1 MTGLW
6 GSLRSR
12 TTMVLLAGMLV
23 SNLIG
28 VFIFSG
34 ERLSALRDVAGVT
47 DAARIASAIR
57 TIDTLPTDQRAAA
70 LCSQSG
76 PGLTLALSD
85 QPLAGSD
92 AGSRR
97 ARIMARALKQA
108 DAGKPRARILVSD
121 YSPSRD
127 VFDAAIARC
136 GGSPMQPMLGMMRA
150 AGRDPEMSNRMAR
163 YMQRWRV
170 GESVVASRQLHDG
183 MWLNILAPAPQ
194 FASIWTSRFLPAF
207 VVTVLVVTALSVWAT
222 QRMTRPL
229 AMFAWAATRL
239 GRDVN
244 APHLLEKGPREVVSA
259 ARAFNEMQR
268 RLLHLIR
275 SRTQMLAAI
284 SHDLR
289 TPITR
294 LRLRAE
300 FVEDAGQRD
309 KMLADLAQMEAMIS
323 ATLAFARLDN
333 VEEKPRLLD
342 LGALIDVACDDA
354 AELGGD
360 VSFESTGKAEFE
372 GRPVALRRVI
382 DNLIGNAIKYGGR
395 AVVRLKTLPD
405 AHSIA
410 IDDDGPGIP
419 EADIERV
426 FEPFHR
432 LETSRNPQTG
442 GVGLGL
448 AVVRSIVEG
457 HGGRVTL
464 KNRETGGLRATV
476 ILPRQGRSSP
486 QAGDVRHDTT

>member
-12 TTMVLLAGMLV
+12 TTLVLLAGMLV

-57 TIDTLPTDQRAAA
+57 TIDTLPDEQRVGA

-76 PGLTLALSD
+76 PDLTLALTD
-85 QPLAGSD
+85 HPIAGAA

-97 ARIMARALKQA
+97 ARIMARDLQQV
-108 DAGKPRARILVSD
+108 DTEGPHTPMLVSD
-121 YSPSRD
+121 YNPSQG
-127 VFDAAIARC
+127 VFDAATLHC
-136 GGSPMQPMLGMMRA
+136 GNNPMQPMFAMMRA
-150 AGRDPEMSNRMAR
+150 ARRNPEMSDRMAL
-163 YMQRWRV
+163 YMQRWRF
-170 GESVVASRQLHDG
+170 GESVVVSRQLHDG
-183 MWLNILAPAPQ
+183 KWLNILAPAPQ

-207 VVTVLVVTALSVWAT
+207 VVTVLVVAALSVWAT

-229 AMFAWAATRL
+229 DMFAWAATRL

-244 APHLLEKGPREVVSA
+244 APNLPEKGPREVVSA

-268 RLLHLIR
+268 RLRHLIS

-300 FVEDAGQRD
+300 FVEDAEQRE

-342 LGALIDVACDDA
+342 LGALVEVACEDA

-360 VSFESTGKAEFE
+360 VSFESAGRAEIE
-372 GRPVALRRVI
+372 GRPIALRRVL
-382 DNLIGNAIKYGGR
+382 DNLIDNALKYGGCARLRLETTSR
-395 AVVRLKTLPD
+395 AHIIT
-405 AHSIA
+405 
-410 IDDDGPGIP
+410 IDDDGLGIP
-419 EADIERV
+419 EADLERV
-426 FEPFHR
+426 FDPFHR

-457 HGGRVTL
+457 HGGNVAL
-464 KNRETGGLRATV
+464 KNRETGGLRVTV
-476 ILPRQGRSSP
+476 TLPRRGKDAARRGV
-486 QAGDVRHDTT
+486 A